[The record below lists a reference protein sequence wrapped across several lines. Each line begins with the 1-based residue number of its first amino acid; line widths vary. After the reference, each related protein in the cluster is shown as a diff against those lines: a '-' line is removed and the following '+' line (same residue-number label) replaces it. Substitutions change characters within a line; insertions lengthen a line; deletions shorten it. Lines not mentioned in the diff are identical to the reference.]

1 MYIRLDQILPNFA
14 MLSNFKIFFLFV
26 FFLVNNLKPLK
37 AQTSFGAIKYLG
49 VENGLSNNVVNSLY
63 LDHFGFM
70 WMGTYDGLNR
80 YDGYKFKIFRSGWG
94 DKSSVINNHITVL
107 NGDQQNRVW
116 VGTQKGISYYD
127 YADSKFH
134 QLKYLE
140 NKKQT
145 GVSYAINAIA
155 ISKKAVY
162 VATDDRGLFL
172 LKNKEKLAERI
183 TFRGSKDFSVKAIC
197 AGSENQ
203 VWLFI
208 KDVGLCQL
216 NPETNV
222 VKLIRSDIRL
232 VTSIVKARGED
243 LWIGTERGLY
253 SYHTSQKLLK
263 KCIQLSGKEN
273 IMNLTLDSRQKLWLA
288 TDGGGV
294 IVYDLVNKEVN
305 HLSAGREKGL
315 LSSNSVAQIY
325 EDHESRKWIAT
336 LRGGVNIIDPEQG
349 QFKTI
354 KRNPS
359 KPNSLINNFVLS
371 FSEDKNHN
379 IWIGTDGGGLS
390 VWNRKTDTFT
400 NYAKSSKPGA
410 LTSNFVTSILNDTD
424 NQVWVASFNG
434 GIDRFDPVTGKFIHY
449 PCYDSVKGID
459 EENIWKLY
467 QDNQKTIWAGTTKG
481 GSLYRYNKALDQFEL
496 FDRNLKD
503 IHTLFQDSKGRLWA
517 GNYSQLI
524 QIDPVRKKHRYVK
537 INAAIRAIQEAAG
550 NRIWIGTEGGG
561 LLLFDPQTQ
570 IFRRY
575 LESDGL
581 PSNSILNILKDKAGN
596 LWSSTYN
603 GLSRFDVKS
612 QTFKNYFANDGL
624 QSNQFNYNAA
634 LKLSNGDF
642 LFGGIGGFNL
652 FSPDSIRKNKRIP
665 KIMLTDFKINNISL
679 DQDSGYQDISVINLK
694 QISIPHQSAVI
705 SVNYAAIE
713 FSFQDQISYA
723 YYLEGWDRN
732 WNYVNKLSTAY
743 YSRLDEGTYKLHIKS
758 TDTEGVWS
766 NNEKVITI
774 IILPSWYRTWW
785 AYAFYL
791 IIGSSLFY
799 LFQTYRNRQRRL
811 KHEIEITNVKM
822 EREKDLNEKKLNF
835 FTNISHELRTP
846 LTLIV
851 NPIKDILNKKEPGVE
866 KDNLNVVYRNSRR
879 LLSLVDQLLLFRKTE
894 SENDALKIVRINL
907 YSFAKEIFLCFNY
920 LAKNNDIDYTFE
932 CEETELIIYGDKD
945 KIEIVLFNLLSNAL
959 KFTPKGGFVALA
971 IQSNQCGI
979 KIEVSDSGPGIP
991 AGVGEKLFDKFYKVM
1006 SNESLKMGFG
1016 IGLYL
1021 AKNFVELH
1029 QGKISFVSNPG
1040 AGTVFSIE
1048 LPVGEAN
1055 VNDEVLA
1062 FQNELTYV
1070 NELIAQEQEDSGNST
1085 NESMGNLELL
1095 ISDLHTILI
1104 VDDNL
1109 EIIDYIRKIFKENFR
1124 IYTADN
1130 GLEGLRLCKEYL
1142 PDIVISDVNMDGL
1155 NGIELCRTVKED
1167 SALSHIPVILLTG
1180 DPSPEVKLKGIEVGA
1195 YDFISKPFDTEL
1207 FTAKINGI
1215 IKNRTNLQ
1223 SYFYNEITLKS
1234 DAHKVS
1240 QDDKGFLQKCI
1251 TIIEENLMEQSF
1263 NVKILASDL
1272 GMSHS
1277 NLYKKIKSTS
1287 GQSVNGFIRFIRL
1300 RKAAELLINT
1310 NLNINEAA
1318 FRVGIND
1325 IKYFR
1330 EQFQKLFKL
1339 TPSEFIKKH
1348 RKSFHKYY
1356 NINATV

>member
-1 MYIRLDQILPNFA
+1 MYIRFGQISSAFA
-14 MLSNFKIFFLFV
+14 MLSNLKIFFLSV
-26 FFLVNNLKPLK
+26 IFLVFNLSLSR
-37 AQTSFGAIKYLG
+37 AQTLFGSIKYLG

-63 LDHFGFM
+63 MDHFGFM

-80 YDGYKFKIFRSGWG
+80 YDGYNFKIFRNGWG
-94 DKSSVINNHITVL
+94 DKGNLVNNHITVL
-107 NGDQQNRVW
+107 NGDLQNRVW

-134 QLKYLE
+134 PLQYTE
-140 NKKQT
+140 NKRKT
-145 GVSYAINAIA
+145 EVSYAINAITVGQT
-155 ISKKAVY
+155 AVY
-162 VATDDRGLFL
+162 FATDEKGLFV
-172 LKNKEKLAERI
+172 LKNKKKLAERI
-183 TFRGSKDFSVKAIC
+183 SYKGNKDFSVKAIC
-197 AGSENQ
+197 AGGDKF

-216 NPETNV
+216 DVKTRHI
-222 VKLIRSDIRL
+222 KLINAGIRL
-232 VTSIVKARGED
+232 VTNMVKGKGEA
-243 LWIGTERGLY
+243 LWVGTERGLY
-253 SYHTSQKLLK
+253 LYQTDLK
-263 KCIQLSGKEN
+263 KLEKCSQFSGNEN
-273 IMNLTLDSRQKLWLA
+273 IMSLTLDREQKLWIA
-288 TDGGGV
+288 TDGGGI
-294 IVYDLVNKEVN
+294 IVYDVANKAVNY
-305 HLSAGREKGL
+305 LSAGKEKNL
-315 LSSNSVAQIY
+315 LSSNSVAQVY
-325 EDHESRKWIAT
+325 EDKESRKWIAT

-354 KRNPS
+354 KHNS
-359 KPNSLINNFVLS
+359 HESSSLINNFVLS

-390 VWNRKTDTFT
+390 VWNRRNDTFT
-400 NYAKSSKPGA
+400 NYAKSSRPGA
-410 LTSNFVTSILNDTD
+410 LASNFVTSILNDAD
-424 NQVWVASFNG
+424 NNIWVATFSG
-434 GIDRFDPVTGKFIHY
+434 GIDRFDQSTGNFIHY
-449 PCYDSVKGID
+449 PCYDAVKGVN
-459 EENIWKLY
+459 EENLWKLY
-467 QDNQKTIWAGTTKG
+467 QDKQKNIWAGTTKG
-481 GSLYRYNKALDQFEL
+481 GALYRYNKALDKFEL
-496 FDRNLKD
+496 FDHQLKN
-503 IHTLFQDSKGRLWA
+503 IHTLFQDSKGRLWG

-524 QIDPVRKKHRYVK
+524 QIDPIGKKHKYVK
-537 INAAIRAIQEAAG
+537 INAAIRAIQEAADHK
-550 NRIWIGTEGGG
+550 IWIGTEGGG
-561 LLLFDPQTQ
+561 LLLFDPRTTNMK
-570 IFRRY
+570 RY
-575 LESDGL
+575 VEGDGL
-581 PSNSILNILKDKAGN
+581 PSNSILNILKDKEGN

-603 GLSRFDVKS
+603 GLSRFDVKH

-652 FSPDSIRKNKRIP
+652 FSPDSIRKNRRVP
-665 KIMLTDFKINNISL
+665 KIRLTDFKVNNISL
-679 DQDSGYQDISVINLK
+679 DQDSNYQNISVVNLE
-694 QISIPHQSAVI
+694 QISIPYQSAVI

-766 NNEKVITI
+766 SHEKVVTI
-774 IILPSWYRTWW
+774 IILPPWYRTWW
-785 AYAFYL
+785 AYAIYL
-791 IIGSSLFY
+791 LIGSSLFY
-799 LFQTYRNRQRRL
+799 LFQMYRNRQHRL
-811 KHEIEITNVKM
+811 KHEIEITNLKM

-851 NPIKDILNKKEPGVE
+851 NPIKDILNKKEPGTE

-894 SENDALKIVRINL
+894 SENDALKIVQINL
-907 YSFAKEIFLCFNY
+907 YNFAKEIFLCFNY

-932 CEETELIIYGDKD
+932 CEETELMIYGDKD

-959 KFTPKGGFVALA
+959 KFTPKGGFVSLA
-971 IQSNQCGI
+971 IRSANGGV

-991 AGVGEKLFDKFYKVM
+991 AGIGEKLFDKFYKVM

-1029 QGKISFVSNPG
+1029 HGKISFVSNPG

-1055 VNDEVLA
+1055 VNEEAVA

-1070 NELIAQEQEDSGNST
+1070 NELIAQEQEDSEKNTS
-1085 NESMGNLELL
+1085 ESIGNLELL

-1104 VDDNL
+1104 VDDNQ
-1109 EIIDYIRKIFKENFR
+1109 EIIDYISKIFKENFR

-1155 NGIELCRTVKED
+1155 NGIELCRAVKED

-1180 DPSPEVKLKGIEVGA
+1180 DPSAEVKLKGIEVGA
-1195 YDFISKPFDTEL
+1195 YDFISKPFDKEL

-1215 IKNRTNLQ
+1215 IRNRTNLQ

-1251 TIIEENLMEQSF
+1251 TIIEENLMENSF

-1277 NLYKKIKSTS
+1277 NLYKKIKATS

>member
-1 MYIRLDQILPNFA
+1 MYIRFGQISPHFA

-26 FFLVNNLKPLK
+26 FLLLYHLSLSK

-49 VENGLSNNVVNSLY
+49 VEDGLSNNVVNSLY

-80 YDGYKFKIFRSGWG
+80 YDGYNFKVFRNDWD

-116 VGTQKGISYYD
+116 VGTQKGISCYD

-134 QLKYLE
+134 RLQYFE
-140 NKKQT
+140 NNKQAE
-145 GVSYAINAIA
+145 VNYAINAIA
-155 ISKKAVY
+155 VSAKAVY
-162 VATDDRGLFL
+162 FATDDKGLFRL
-172 LKNKEKLAERI
+172 NNKEKLAERI
-183 TFRGSKDFSVKAIC
+183 AFKGARDFSVKAVC
-197 AGSENQ
+197 AGSENMI
-203 VWLFI
+203 WLFI

-216 NPETNV
+216 NPETSIIT
-222 VKLIRSDIRL
+222 LIKSDIRL
-232 VTSIVKARGED
+232 VTSMVKGKGEA

-253 SYHTSQKLLK
+253 TYHPGEKLLE
-263 KCIQLSGKEN
+263 KCRELSGKEN
-273 IMNLTLDSRQKLWLA
+273 IMKLTLDSRQKLWLA

-294 IVYDLVNKEVN
+294 IVYDVLNKVVNQ
-305 HLSAGREKGL
+305 LPAGREKGF
-315 LSSNSVAQIY
+315 LSSNSVAQVY

-354 KRNPS
+354 KRNPL

-371 FSEDKNHN
+371 FSEDQNHN

-390 VWNRKTDTFT
+390 VWNRKRDTFT
-400 NYAKSSKPGA
+400 NYKSGERGA
-410 LTSNFVTSILNDTD
+410 LTSNFVTSILNDAD
-424 NQVWVASFNG
+424 NNTWVASFSG
-434 GIDRFDPVTGKFIHY
+434 GIDRFDQATGKFIRY
-449 PCYDSVKGID
+449 SCYDAVKGVD

-467 QDNQKTIWAGTTKG
+467 QDQHKNIWVGTTRG
-481 GSLYRYNKALDQFEL
+481 GSLYRYNKKLDKFEL
-496 FDRNLKD
+496 FDHQLKN
-503 IHTLFQDSKGRLWA
+503 IHNLFQDSKGRLWG
-517 GNYSQLI
+517 GNYSHLI
-524 QIDPVRKKHRYVK
+524 QIDPVKKRHKYVK
-537 INAAIRAIQEAAG
+537 INAAIRAIQEADG
-550 NRIWIGTEGGG
+550 NKLWVGTEGGG

-570 IFRRY
+570 NIKRH

-603 GLSRFDVKS
+603 GLSRFDVQS
-612 QTFKNYFANDGL
+612 QTFKNYFASDGL

-642 LFGGIGGFNL
+642 IFGGIGGFNL
-652 FSPDSIRKNKRIP
+652 FSPDSIRKNKRVP
-665 KIMLTDFKINNISL
+665 KIRLTDFKINNISL
-679 DQDSGYQDISVINLK
+679 DQDANYQNISVANLQ
-694 QISIPHQSAVI
+694 QIAIPYQSAVI

-766 NNEKVITI
+766 NNEKVVTI
-774 IILPSWYRTWW
+774 VILPPWYRTWW
-785 AYAFYL
+785 AYGIYL

-799 LFQTYRNRQRRL
+799 LFQTYRNRQSRL
-811 KHEIEITNVKM
+811 KHEIEITNLKM
-822 EREKDLNEKKLNF
+822 EREKDLNEKKLSF

-851 NPIKDILNKKEPGVE
+851 NPIKDILNKKEPGTE

-907 YSFAKEIFLCFNY
+907 YSFAKEIFLCFSY
-920 LAKNNDIDYTFE
+920 LAKNNDIEYSFE
-932 CEETELIIYGDKD
+932 CEETEMMIYGDKD

-959 KFTPKGGFVALA
+959 KFTPKGGFVSLA
-971 IQSNQCGI
+971 IQSTHSGV

-1029 QGKISFVSNPG
+1029 KGNIAFVSNPG
-1040 AGTVFSIE
+1040 AGTVFSIH

-1055 VNDEVLA
+1055 VNETVVG

-1070 NELIAQEQEDSGNST
+1070 NELIAQEQEDCDKNTG
-1085 NESMGNLELL
+1085 ESIGNLELL

-1104 VDDNL
+1104 VDDNQ
-1109 EIIDYIRKIFKENFR
+1109 EIIDYIRQIFKENFR

-1155 NGIELCRTVKED
+1155 NGIELCKAVKED

-1195 YDFISKPFDTEL
+1195 YDFISKPFDKEL

-1251 TIIEENLMEQSF
+1251 TIIEENLMENSF